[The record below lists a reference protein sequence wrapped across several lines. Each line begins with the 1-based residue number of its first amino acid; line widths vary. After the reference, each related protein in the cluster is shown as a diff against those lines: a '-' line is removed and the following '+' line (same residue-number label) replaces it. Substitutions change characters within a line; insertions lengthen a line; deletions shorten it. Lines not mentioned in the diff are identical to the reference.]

1 MNKQLILNNISDLLI
16 NRKWQLE
23 EHGTKYDVFIP
34 PLDLNFDKSYKLFV
48 YNKINNSD
56 FENEICNNLYIIT
69 QIYNEDID
77 DLYSIIVEDRQILT
91 LHIEKEDIKKG
102 KPALPFFNKLLS
114 NSKELLQEVANFSVL
129 QRQHYFDSTDESERY
144 LNYCNFFKNDA
155 GSLITKIQLP
165 NKEEIKEGTLF
176 ENRIQG
182 FQINKQLLDITNF
195 INKDIIGFDNFEP
208 TDEFLLQNREFVSVN
223 VSDKLRKLYQET
235 GYSDIE
241 ISLMGIQLCEIS
253 KTKEINKEK
262 VDNLSIFSKTVKE
275 KMKDI
280 SENETFGKIVE
291 LKSKNVDCDQNTI
304 TVVGK
309 IKNVE
314 SKIIVIL
321 NSKQIKQAA
330 ESFRNNKLVKINA
343 LFEKEKTQ
351 YKVKELRELIFY

>member
-1 MNKQLILNNISDLLI
+1 MNKQLVLNNVNDLLI

-23 EHGTKYDVFIP
+23 ERGTKYDVFIP
-34 PLDLNFDKSYKLFV
+34 PHDLNFEKSYKLFV

-56 FENEICNNLYIIT
+56 FESEIYKNLCIIT

-77 DLYSIIVEDRQILT
+77 DLNSIVVEDRQILT
-91 LHIEKEDIKKG
+91 LHIEKEDIKNG
-102 KPALPFFNKLLS
+102 KPALPFFNKLIS

-129 QRQHYFDSTDESERY
+129 QKQHYFDNTEESERY

-165 NKEEIKEGTLF
+165 NKEEIKERTLF
-176 ENRIQG
+176 ESGIQG

-195 INKDIIGFDNFEP
+195 INEDIIGFENFEP
-208 TDEFLLQNREFVSVN
+208 TEEFLVQNKRYISVN
-223 VSDKLRKLYQET
+223 VSEKLKKLYQET

-241 ISLMGIQLCEIS
+241 ISLNGTQLSEIS

-262 VDNLSIFSKTVKE
+262 VDKLSTFSKTVKE

-280 SENETFGKIVE
+280 SINEVYGKIIE
-291 LKSKNVDCDQNTI
+291 LKSKNVEGDQNSMI
-304 TVVGK
+304 VVGK

-314 SKIIVIL
+314 SRIMVIL
-321 NSKQIKQAA
+321 NSKQIKQAT
-330 ESFRNNKLVKINA
+330 ESFKNNKIVKIDA
-343 LFEKEKTQ
+343 IFEKEKTQ
-351 YKVKELRELIFY
+351 HRVKELRELVF